1 MATAQE
7 ILEFARAYRP
17 EPQHDSRGCYR
28 QFYPAI
34 DEFDAKGMT
43 VPQMVTALS
52 EAGLYE
58 GEPKKLKEAIWY
70 YLRRKKKRSEPRK
83 VRSSSTE

>member
-7 ILEFARAYRP
+7 ILEFAKAYRP
-17 EPQHDSRGCYR
+17 EPRHNRGNYR

-34 DEFDAKGMT
+34 EEFQAKGMT
-43 VPQMVTALS
+43 VPEMVDALVR
-52 EAGLYE
+52 AGLYD

-70 YLRRKKKRSEPRK
+70 YLRKKKRSEPRK
-83 VRSSSTE
+83 VRSPSTE